1 MDDYRAASP
10 HSPARAVEL
19 LDHYRLGDK
28 PERTLEALQ
37 VFFPGR
43 AQEYFARLK
52 AGQPVRVESAE
63 MVGLVGQLAAQG
75 FRVRLVD

>member
-28 PERTLEALQ
+28 PERTLQALQ
-37 VFFPGR
+37 VFFPAR
-43 AQEYFARLK
+43 AQEYFARLQS
-52 AGQPVRVESAE
+52 GGSVRVDSPE
-63 MVGLVGQLAAQG
+63 MVALVGQLAAQG

>member
-1 MDDYRAASP
+1 MDDYHVATPRASAG
-10 HSPARAVEL
+10 AVEL
-19 LDHYRLGDK
+19 LDHYNLAGQ
-28 PERTLEALQ
+28 PERTLQALQ

-52 AGQPVRVESAE
+52 AGQSVRVESAE

-75 FRVRLVD
+75 FRVRLVE